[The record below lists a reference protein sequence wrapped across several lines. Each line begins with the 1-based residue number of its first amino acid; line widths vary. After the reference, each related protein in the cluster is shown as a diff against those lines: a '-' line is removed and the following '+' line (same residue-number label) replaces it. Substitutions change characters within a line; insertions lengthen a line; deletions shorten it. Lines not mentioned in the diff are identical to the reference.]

1 MQDDW
6 DNLRVFVELHRAG
19 TLAAAGR
26 ALGMDPTTV
35 GRRIERLEADLDGKL
50 FVRTPEGFELAD
62 LGQRILAS
70 TEQVERHAIA
80 VQRQAAGEHV
90 RMEGNVRI
98 TCSSG
103 LATHVIVPAL
113 PRFRDAHPGIEV
125 ELLTGYQLADIAR
138 READLAIRVT
148 ADGAPVPLA
157 GGGGDA
163 IIARQVS
170 RFSFGLYASA
180 AYVDRRGGLRG
191 RDAAPLAGHDV
202 IAPTSLAAGSPV
214 ARWITEH
221 GRDATV
227 SIRCDDL
234 PSIIA
239 AARAGFGIA
248 LLTRHIA
255 DGDPELQ
262 RLDAGDGLFFRQIW
276 LLVHRDLQHTARI
289 LAMRDFLTEVF
300 AGLDQCHDGPPGR
313 SRR

>member
-1 MQDDW
+1 MQVDW
-6 DNLRVFVELHRAG
+6 DNLRVFIELHRSG

-26 ALGMDPTTV
+26 VLGMDPTTV
-35 GRRIERLEADLDGKL
+35 GRRIERLEADLGGKL
-50 FVRTPEGFELAD
+50 FVHTPDGFELAD
-62 LGQRILAS
+62 LGRHILAS

-103 LATHVIVPAL
+103 MGAYMIVPQL
-113 PRFRDAHPGIEV
+113 PRFRAAHPRIEV

-138 READLAIRVT
+138 READLAVRVT
-148 ADGAPVPLA
+148 ADGAAVPLS
-157 GGGGDA
+157 GGGADE
-163 IIARQVS
+163 IIARQIS
-170 RFSFGLYASA
+170 RLGFGLYASQD
-180 AYVDRRGGLRG
+180 YIDRRGGLRG
-191 RDAAPLAGHDV
+191 RAAAPLAGHDV

-221 GRDATV
+221 ARDATV
-227 SIRCDDL
+227 SIRCDDQ
-234 PSIIA
+234 PSIMA

-255 DGDPELQ
+255 DTDPGLR
-262 RLDAGDGLFFRQIW
+262 RLDQGDGLFFRQIW

-289 LAMRDFLTEVF
+289 VAMRDFLTEVF
-300 AGLDQCHDGPPGR
+300 AAINQCRP
-313 SRR
+313 